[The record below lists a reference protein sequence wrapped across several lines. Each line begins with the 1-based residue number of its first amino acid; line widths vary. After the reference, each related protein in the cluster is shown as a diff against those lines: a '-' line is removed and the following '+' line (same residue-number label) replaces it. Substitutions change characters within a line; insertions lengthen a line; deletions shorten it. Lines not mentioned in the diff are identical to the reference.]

1 MTAGYILVFVILVLG
16 GVIATVSDRLGTK
29 VGKARLSLFKLRPR
43 DTAVVVT
50 VMAGSILS
58 ATTLGILFATSK
70 PLRTGVFRIDEI
82 QKRLNNARRELNQ
95 ATQEKNRVETE
106 LGQARAAQAQARGN
120 LEEINRSLQAANAE
134 QAKTQA
140 KLNSLRTQLNSVEA
154 AKSKTEKQ
162 LSEVEAAKSQTEE
175 QLLSVEAA
183 KSRMESQL
191 KMVETARAST
201 KSQLDRTESQ
211 LNTVSAQKTSLRS
224 EIAQLQGERQQLIE
238 QREQVKT
245 QIAQRDAEISKRDRE
260 IAKRDVE
267 IAKRDAEITQ
277 REGEIAK
284 REGEIAK
291 RDKEIVSRNELIAQR
306 DQEIAQRVQNLA
318 DRDRAIVDRDK
329 VIAEREA
336 LLQTLAEQQTKLE
349 QQQALLQQ
357 QVQVLERDFQA
368 IREGTVAIR
377 RGQILAA
384 GVVRIVDPA
393 LASRAIDR
401 LLQEAN
407 KTTVELMQPGN
418 TKVKEQVVQITN
430 AEIEQ
435 LINQIKDGQDYVVRI
450 VAGANYLREEKRIK
464 VFAEAEINR
473 VVFRAGDVIVGIS
486 VDPVTSTDEQVRQ
499 QLQQLIEACQFRARL
514 IGVVGGR
521 VQVADNRIETLA
533 GFVDRLQQYDKPL
546 EVQAIATDVTYIAG
560 PLKIDLVAL
569 ENGVV
574 VFRTGQQPPGGPDV
588 KVK

>member
-82 QKRLNNARRELNQ
+82 QKRLNNARREINQ

-106 LGQARAAQAQARGN
+106 LGQARAAQGQARAN
-120 LEEINRSLQAANAE
+120 LEQINRSLQAANAE
-134 QAKTQA
+134 QARTQT
-140 KLNSLRTQLNSVEA
+140 KLNSLRSQLNSVQA
-154 AKSKTEKQ
+154 AKSKTEQQ
-162 LSEVEAAKSQTEE
+162 LSQVEAAKSQTEE
-175 QLLSVEAA
+175 QLGSVEAA
-183 KSRMESQL
+183 KSRTEAQL
-191 KMVETARAST
+191 KLVETARST
-201 KSQLDRTESQ
+201 TRVQLDRTESQ
-211 LNTVSAQKTSLRS
+211 LNTVSAQKTSLGS
-224 EIAQLQGERQQLIE
+224 EIAQLQAERQQLIE

-245 QIAQRDAEISKRDRE
+245 QIAQRDREIARREAE
-260 IAKRDVE
+260 IAKRDRAIVDRNE
-267 IAKRDAEITQ
+267 LITQ
-277 REGEIAK
+277 
-284 REGEIAK
+284 
-291 RDKEIVSRNELIAQR
+291 RDKEIAQR
-306 DQEIAQRVQNLA
+306 AQNLA

-336 LLQTLAEQQTKLE
+336 LLETLADQQTQLE
-349 QQQALLQQ
+349 QQQTLLQQ

-384 GVVRIVDPA
+384 GVVRITDPGT
-393 LASRAIDR
+393 ASRAIDR

-407 KTTVELMQPGN
+407 KTTIGLMQPEN
-418 TKVKEQVVQITN
+418 SKIREQVVQITK
-430 AEIEQ
+430 AEIDQ
-435 LINQIKDGQDYVVRI
+435 LISQIKDGQDYVVRI
-450 VAGANYLREEKRIK
+450 VAGANYLREEKLIK

-473 VVFRAGDVIVGIS
+473 VVFRAGDVISAVS
-486 VDPVTSTDEQVRQ
+486 VDPVTSTDERVRE

-546 EVQAIATDVTYIAG
+546 EVRAIATDVTYIAG
-560 PLKIDLVAL
+560 PLKIDLVAVQ
-569 ENGVV
+569 NGIV
-574 VFRTGQQPPGGPDV
+574 VFRTGQQKQGPGDL

>member
-58 ATTLGILFATSK
+58 AITLGILFATSK

-82 QKRLNNARRELNQ
+82 QKRLKNARRELNQ
-95 ATQEKNRVETE
+95 ATQEKNVVETE
-106 LGQARAAQAQARGN
+106 LGQARAAQAQARAN
-120 LEEINRSLQAANAE
+120 LEQINRSLQAANAE
-134 QAKTQA
+134 QARTQT
-140 KLNSLRTQLNSVEA
+140 KLNSLRVQLNSVQA
-154 AKSKTEKQ
+154 AKSKTEQQ
-162 LSEVEAAKSQTEE
+162 LSQVEAAKSQTAE
-175 QLLSVEAA
+175 QLSSVEAA
-183 KSRMESQL
+183 KSRTESQL
-191 KMVETARAST
+191 KLVETARST
-201 KSQLDRTESQ
+201 TRTQLDRTESQ
-211 LNTVSAQKTSLRS
+211 LKTVSAQKTSLGS

-245 QIAQRDAEISKRDRE
+245 QIAQRDR
-260 IAKRDVE
+260 
-267 IAKRDAEITQ
+267 
-277 REGEIAK
+277 EIAK

-291 RDKEIVSRNELIAQR
+291 RNELIAER

-318 DRDRAIVDRDK
+318 DRDRTIVDRDK

-336 LLQTLAEQQTKLE
+336 LLETLAQQQAQLE
-349 QQQALLQQ
+349 QQQTLLQQ

-384 GVVRIVDPA
+384 GIVRIIDPGT
-393 LASRAIDR
+393 ASRAIDR

-407 KTTVELMQPGN
+407 KTTVGLMQPEN
-418 TKVKEQVVQITN
+418 KKVREQIIQITK
-430 AEIEQ
+430 AEIDQ
-435 LINQIKDGQDYVVRI
+435 LISQIKDGQDYVVRI
-450 VAGANYLREEKRIK
+450 VAGANYLREEKLIK

-473 VVFRAGDVIVGIS
+473 VVFRAGDVISAVS
-486 VDPVTSTDEQVRQ
+486 VDPVTSTDERVRE

-514 IGVVGGR
+514 IGVVSGR

-546 EVQAIATDVTYIAG
+546 DVQAIATDVTYIAG
-560 PLKIDLVAL
+560 PLKIDLVAVQ
-569 ENGVV
+569 NGVV
-574 VFRTGQQPPGGPDV
+574 VFRTGQQNQGRPNR
-588 KVK
+588 

>member
-1 MTAGYILVFVILVLG
+1 MTAGYILVLVILVLG
-16 GVIATVSDRLGTK
+16 GAIATISDRLGTK

-58 ATTLGILFATSK
+58 ALTLGILFATSK

-95 ATQEKNRVETE
+95 TTQEKNRVESE
-106 LGQARAAQAQARGN
+106 LAQARAAQSQAKAN
-120 LEEINRSLQAANAE
+120 LEQINSSLQAANAE
-134 QAKTQA
+134 QAQTEK
-140 KLNSLRTQLNSVEA
+140 KLNSLRVQLNGVEAAKLKTEQQLSQVEAAKSETESQLASVEA
-154 AKSKTEKQ
+154 AK
-162 LSEVEAAKSQTEE
+162 LRTEE
-175 QLLSVEAA
+175 QLKL
-183 KSRMESQL
+183 
-191 KMVETARAST
+191 VETARST
-201 KSQLDRTESQ
+201 TKAQLDRTESQ
-211 LNTVSAQKTSLRS
+211 LNTVSSQKTDLSS

-245 QIAQRDAEISKRDRE
+245 QIAQRDRE
-260 IAKRDVE
+260 IAKRE
-267 IAKRDAEITQ
+267 E
-277 REGEIAK
+277 
-284 REGEIAK
+284 EIAK
-291 RDKEIVSRNELIAQR
+291 RDKEIVDRNELIAQR
-306 DQEIAQRVQNLA
+306 DKEIAQRAQNLA
-318 DRDRAIVDRDK
+318 ERDRAIVDRDK

-336 LLQTLAEQQTKLE
+336 LLETLADQQTQLE

-357 QVQVLERDFQA
+357 QMQVLERDFQA

-384 GVVRIVDPA
+384 GVVRIAEPA
-393 LASRAIDR
+393 SASQAIDR

-407 KTTVELMQPGN
+407 KTTVALMQPEN
-418 TKVKEQVVQITN
+418 TKVREQVIQITK
-430 AEIEQ
+430 AEIDQ

-473 VVFRAGDVIVGIS
+473 VVFRSGDVIAGIS
-486 VDPVTSTDEQVRQ
+486 VDPVALTDEQVRQ

-533 GFVDRLQQYDKPL
+533 GFADRLQKYDKPL
-546 EVQAIATDVTYIAG
+546 DVQAIAADVTYIAG

-569 ENGVV
+569 SNGVV
-574 VFRTGQQPPGGPDV
+574 VFRTGQQDPGRGDL
-588 KVK
+588 KLR

>member
-58 ATTLGILFATSK
+58 AITLGILFATSK

-82 QKRLNNARRELNQ
+82 QKRLNNARREINQ

-106 LGQARAAQAQARGN
+106 LGQARAAQAQARAN
-120 LEEINRSLQAANAE
+120 LEQINRSLQAANAE
-134 QAKTQA
+134 QARTQT
-140 KLNSLRTQLNSVEA
+140 KLNSLRVQLNSVQA
-154 AKSKTEKQ
+154 AKSKTEQQ
-162 LSEVEAAKSQTEE
+162 LSQVEAAKSQTAE
-175 QLLSVEAA
+175 QLSSVEAA
-183 KSRMESQL
+183 KSRTESQL
-191 KMVETARAST
+191 KLVETARST
-201 KSQLDRTESQ
+201 TRTQLDRTESQ
-211 LNTVSAQKTSLRS
+211 LKTVSAQKTSLGS

-245 QIAQRDAEISKRDRE
+245 QIAQRDR
-260 IAKRDVE
+260 
-267 IAKRDAEITQ
+267 
-277 REGEIAK
+277 EIAK

-291 RDKEIVSRNELIAQR
+291 RNELIAER

-318 DRDRAIVDRDK
+318 DRDRTIVDRDK

-336 LLQTLAEQQTKLE
+336 LLETLAQQQAQLE
-349 QQQALLQQ
+349 QQQTLLQQ

-384 GVVRIVDPA
+384 GVVRIIDPGT
-393 LASRAIDR
+393 ASRAIDR

-407 KTTVELMQPGN
+407 KTTVGLMQPEN
-418 TKVKEQVVQITN
+418 KKVREQIIQITK
-430 AEIEQ
+430 AEIDQ
-435 LINQIKDGQDYVVRI
+435 LISQIKDGQDYVVRI
-450 VAGANYLREEKRIK
+450 VAGANYLREEKLIK

-473 VVFRAGDVIVGIS
+473 VVFRAGDVISAVS
-486 VDPVTSTDEQVRQ
+486 VDPVTSTDERVRE

-546 EVQAIATDVTYIAG
+546 DVQAIATDVTYIAG
-560 PLKIDLVAL
+560 PLKIDLVAVQ
-569 ENGVV
+569 NGVV
-574 VFRTGQQPPGGPDV
+574 VFRTGQQNQGRPNR
-588 KVK
+588 

>member
-16 GVIATVSDRLGTK
+16 GTIATVSDRLGTK

-43 DTAVVVT
+43 DTAVLVT

-58 ATTLGILFATSK
+58 AVTLGILFATSK

-82 QKRLNNARRELNQ
+82 QKRLNNARREINQ

-106 LGQARAAQAQARGN
+106 LAGARAAQAQVKAN
-120 LEEINRSLQAANAE
+120 LEQINQSLQAANAE
-134 QAKTQA
+134 QARTQK
-140 KLNSLRTQLNSVEA
+140 KLNSLRAQLNTVEA
-154 AKSKTEKQ
+154 AKSKTQQQ
-162 LSEVEAAKSQTEE
+162 LSQVEAAKSQTEE
-175 QLLSVEAA
+175 QLATVEAA
-183 KSRMESQL
+183 KSRTEEQL
-191 KMVETARAST
+191 KLVETARST
-201 KSQLDRTESQ
+201 TRAQLDRTENQ
-211 LNTVSAQKTSLRS
+211 LKTVSDQKTSLSS
-224 EIAQLQGERQQLIE
+224 EIAQLQAERQQLIE

-245 QIAQRDAEISKRDRE
+245 QIAQRDRE
-260 IAKRDVE
+260 IAQRNAAIAQREAE
-267 IAKRDAEITQ
+267 INKRDAAIVD
-277 REGEIAK
+277 RNKLIA
-284 REGEIAK
+284 E
-291 RDKEIVSRNELIAQR
+291 RDKEIAQRAENLAQR
-306 DQEIAQRVQNLA
+306 DRT
-318 DRDRAIVDRDK
+318 IVDRDK

-336 LLQTLAEQQTKLE
+336 LLETLAQQQAQLE
-349 QQQALLQQ
+349 QQQTLLQQ

-384 GVVRIVDPA
+384 GVVRIQEA
-393 LASRAIDR
+393 GTESRAIDR

-407 KTTVELMQPGN
+407 KTTVELMQPEN
-418 TKVKEQVVQITN
+418 TKVRDQVIQITK
-430 AEIEQ
+430 AEIDQ
-435 LINQIKDGQDYVVRI
+435 LISQIKDGQNYVVRI

-473 VVFRAGDVIVGIS
+473 VVFRAGDVIAGVA
-486 VDPVTSTDEQVRQ
+486 VDPVALADEQVRQ

-546 EVQAIATDVTYIAG
+546 EVRAIAADVTYIAG
-560 PLKIDLVAL
+560 PLKIDLVAVS
-569 ENGVV
+569 NGVV
-574 VFRTGQQPPGGPDV
+574 VFRTGQQEPARGNL
-588 KVK
+588 KLQ

>member
-1 MTAGYILVFVILVLG
+1 MTAGYILVFVILILG

-58 ATTLGILFATSK
+58 AITLGILFATSK
-70 PLRTGVFRIDEI
+70 PLRTGVFSIDDI
-82 QKRLNNARRELNQ
+82 QKRLNNARREINQ
-95 ATQEKNRVETE
+95 ATQEKNRVESE
-106 LGQARAAQAQARGN
+106 LGQARHAQAQAKAN

-134 QAKTQA
+134 QAQTQA

-162 LSEVEAAKSQTEE
+162 LSEVEAAKSQTES

-183 KSRMESQL
+183 KSQTESQL
-191 KMVETARAST
+191 KAVQTARETT
-201 KSQLDRTESQ
+201 KTQLDRTESQ
-211 LNTVSAQKTSLRS
+211 LNTVSAQKTNLGS

-238 QREQVKT
+238 QRERVKT
-245 QIAQRDAEISKRDRE
+245 QIAQRD
-260 IAKRDVE
+260 
-267 IAKRDAEITQ
+267 
-277 REGEIAK
+277 
-284 REGEIAK
+284 
-291 RDKEIVSRNELIAQR
+291 KEIVKRNQEIISRNELIAQR
-306 DQEIAQRVQNLA
+306 DKEIAQRVQNLA
-318 DRDRAIVDRDK
+318 DRDRTIVDRDK
-329 VIAEREA
+329 VIGEREA
-336 LLQTLAEQQTKLE
+336 LLETLADQQTQLE
-349 QQQALLQQ
+349 KQQALLQQ
-357 QVQVLERDFQA
+357 QMQVLERDFQA
-368 IREGTVAIR
+368 IREGNVAIR

-384 GVVRIVDPA
+384 GVVSIADPA

-407 KTTVELMQPGN
+407 KTTIKLMQPQDN
-418 TKVKEQVVQITN
+418 SAKEQIVQITN
-430 AEIEQ
+430 TEIEQ

-473 VVFRAGDVIVGIS
+473 VVFRAGDVISGIS
-486 VDPVTSTDEQVRQ
+486 VDPITSTDDKVRQ
-499 QLQQLIEACQFRARL
+499 QLEQLIEACQFRARL

-533 GFVDRLQQYDKPL
+533 GFVDRLQQYNKPL
-546 EVQAIATDVTYIAG
+546 EVQAIAADVTYIAG

-569 ENGVV
+569 QNGVV
-574 VFRTGQQPPGGPDV
+574 VFRTGQPN
-588 KVK
+588 

>member
-1 MTAGYILVFVILVLG
+1 MTAGYILVFVILILG

-58 ATTLGILFATSK
+58 AMTLGILFATSK

-82 QKRLNNARRELNQ
+82 QKRLSNARKELSQ

-106 LGQARAAQAQARGN
+106 LGQARHAQAQAKAN

-134 QAKTQA
+134 QAQTQT

-162 LSEVEAAKSQTEE
+162 LSDVEAAKSETESQLMSVEAAKSQTE
-175 QLLSVEAA
+175 
-183 KSRMESQL
+183 SQL
-191 KMVETARAST
+191 KMVQTARATT

-211 LNTVSAQKTSLRS
+211 LNTVSAQKTNLGS

-238 QREQVKT
+238 QRERVKT
-245 QIAQRDAEISKRDRE
+245 QIAQRDK
-260 IAKRDVE
+260 
-267 IAKRDAEITQ
+267 EIT
-277 REGEIAK
+277 K

-291 RDKEIVSRNELIAQR
+291 RDKEIASRNELIAQR
-306 DQEIAQRVQNLA
+306 DKEIAQRVQNLA

-329 VIAEREA
+329 VIAERET
-336 LLQTLAEQQTKLE
+336 LLETLAEQQTQLE
-349 QQQALLQQ
+349 KQQALLQQ
-357 QVQVLERDFQA
+357 QMQVLERDFQA

-384 GVVRIVDPA
+384 GVVSIADPA

-407 KTTVELMQPGN
+407 KTTIKLMQPQN
-418 TKVKEQVVQITN
+418 NSAKEQIVQITN
-430 AEIEQ
+430 TEIEQ

-473 VVFRAGDVIVGIS
+473 VVFRAGDVIAGIS
-486 VDPVTSTDEQVRQ
+486 VDPVALTDEQVRQ

-521 VQVADNRIETLA
+521 VQVADNRIETLG
-533 GFVDRLQQYDKPL
+533 GFLDRLQQYDKPL
-546 EVQAIATDVTYIAG
+546 DVQAIAADVTYIAG
-560 PLKIDLVAL
+560 PLKIDLVAVQ
-569 ENGVV
+569 NGVV
-574 VFRTGQQPPGGPDV
+574 VFRTGKQN
-588 KVK
+588 

>member
-1 MTAGYILVFVILVLG
+1 MTAGYILVFVILLLG

-43 DTAVVVT
+43 DTAVLVT

-58 ATTLGILFATSK
+58 AITLGILFATSK

-82 QKRLNNARRELNQ
+82 QKRLNNARREINQ

-106 LGQARAAQAQARGN
+106 LGQARAAQAQARAN
-120 LEEINRSLQAANAE
+120 LEQINQSLQAANAE
-134 QAKTQA
+134 QARTQT
-140 KLNSLRTQLNSVEA
+140 KLNSLRSQLNSVQA
-154 AKSKTEKQ
+154 AKSKTEQQ
-162 LSEVEAAKSQTEE
+162 LSQVEAAKSQTEE

-183 KSRMESQL
+183 KSRTEAQL
-191 KMVETARAST
+191 KLVETARST
-201 KSQLDRTESQ
+201 TRTQLDRTESQ
-211 LNTVSAQKTSLRS
+211 LNTVSAQKTSLGS
-224 EIAQLQGERQQLIE
+224 EIAQLQGERQQLIQ

-245 QIAQRDAEISKRDRE
+245 QIAQRDREIAQREAE
-260 IAKRDVE
+260 IAKRDR
-267 IAKRDAEITQ
+267 A
-277 REGEIAK
+277 
-284 REGEIAK
+284 
-291 RDKEIVSRNELIAQR
+291 IVDRNELIAQR
-306 DQEIAQRVQNLA
+306 DKEIAQRGQNLA
-318 DRDRAIVDRDK
+318 ERDRAIVDRDK

-336 LLQTLAEQQTKLE
+336 LLATLAQQQAQLE
-349 QQQALLQQ
+349 QQQTLLQQ

-384 GVVRIVDPA
+384 GVVRITDPGR
-393 LASRAIDR
+393 ASRAIDR

-407 KTTVELMQPGN
+407 KTTVGLMQPEN
-418 TKVKEQVVQITN
+418 SKIREQVIQITK
-430 AEIEQ
+430 AEIDQ

-473 VVFRAGDVIVGIS
+473 VVFRAGDVISAVA
-486 VDPVTSTDEQVRQ
+486 VDPVTSTDERVRE

-546 EVQAIATDVTYIAG
+546 EVRAIAADVTYIAG
-560 PLKIDLVAL
+560 PLKIDLVAVQ
-569 ENGVV
+569 NGVV
-574 VFRTGQQPPGGPDV
+574 VFRTGQPNQGRPNR
-588 KVK
+588 

>member
-82 QKRLNNARRELNQ
+82 QKRLNNARREINQ

-106 LGQARAAQAQARGN
+106 LGQARAAQAQARAN
-120 LEEINRSLQAANAE
+120 LEQINQSLQAANAE
-134 QAKTQA
+134 QARTQT
-140 KLNSLRTQLNSVEA
+140 KLNSLRSQLNSVQA
-154 AKSKTEKQ
+154 AKSQTEQQ
-162 LSEVEAAKSQTEE
+162 LSQVEAAKSQTEE
-175 QLLSVEAA
+175 QLASVEAA
-183 KSRMESQL
+183 KSRTEAQL
-191 KMVETARAST
+191 KLVETARST
-201 KSQLDRTESQ
+201 TRVQLDRTESQ
-211 LNTVSAQKTSLRS
+211 LNTVSAQKTTLGS
-224 EIAQLQGERQQLIE
+224 EIAQLQAERQQLIE

-245 QIAQRDAEISKRDRE
+245 QIAQRDRE
-260 IAKRDVE
+260 IAKRDAAIVDRNE
-267 IAKRDAEITQ
+267 LITQ
-277 REGEIAK
+277 
-284 REGEIAK
+284 
-291 RDKEIVSRNELIAQR
+291 RDKEIAQR
-306 DQEIAQRVQNLA
+306 AQNLA
-318 DRDRAIVDRDK
+318 ERDRAIVDRDK
-329 VIAEREA
+329 VIAERET
-336 LLQTLAEQQTKLE
+336 LLETLAQQQAQLE
-349 QQQALLQQ
+349 QQQTLLQQ
-357 QVQVLERDFQA
+357 QMQVLERDFQA

-384 GVVRIVDPA
+384 GVVRITDTGT
-393 LASRAIDR
+393 ASRAIDR

-407 KTTVELMQPGN
+407 KTTVGLMQPEN
-418 TKVKEQVVQITN
+418 SKIREQVVQITK
-430 AEIEQ
+430 AEIDQ

-473 VVFRAGDVIVGIS
+473 VVFRAGDVISAVS
-486 VDPVTSTDEQVRQ
+486 VDPVTSTDERVRE

-546 EVQAIATDVTYIAG
+546 EVRAIAADVTYIAG
-560 PLKIDLVAL
+560 PLKIDLVAIQ
-569 ENGVV
+569 NGIV
-574 VFRTGQQPPGGPDV
+574 VFRTGKQPPGGGDV

>member
-58 ATTLGILFATSK
+58 AITLGILFATSK

-82 QKRLNNARRELNQ
+82 QKRLNNARREINQ

-106 LGQARAAQAQARGN
+106 LGQARAAQAQARAN
-120 LEEINRSLQAANAE
+120 LEQINRSLQAANAE
-134 QAKTQA
+134 QARTQT
-140 KLNSLRTQLNSVEA
+140 KLNSLRSQLNSVQA
-154 AKSKTEKQ
+154 AKSQTEQQ
-162 LSEVEAAKSQTEE
+162 LSQVEAAKSQTEA
-175 QLLSVEAA
+175 QLASVEAA
-183 KSRMESQL
+183 KSRTEAQL
-191 KMVETARAST
+191 KLVETARST
-201 KSQLDRTESQ
+201 TRTQLDRTESQ
-211 LNTVSAQKTSLRS
+211 LNTVSAQKTSLGA

-245 QIAQRDAEISKRDRE
+245 QIAQRDR
-260 IAKRDVE
+260 
-267 IAKRDAEITQ
+267 
-277 REGEIAK
+277 EIAK

-291 RDKEIVSRNELIAQR
+291 RDAAIVDRNALITQR
-306 DQEIAQRVQNLA
+306 DKEIAQRAQNLSE
-318 DRDRAIVDRDK
+318 RDRAIVERDK

-336 LLQTLAEQQTKLE
+336 LLETLAQQQAQLE
-349 QQQALLQQ
+349 QQQTLLQQ

-384 GVVRIVDPA
+384 GVVRIIDPGT
-393 LASRAIDR
+393 ASRSIDR

-407 KTTVELMQPGN
+407 KTTVGLMQPDN
-418 TKVKEQVVQITN
+418 KKARDQIIQITT
-430 AEIEQ
+430 AEIDQ
-435 LINQIKDGQDYVVRI
+435 LISQIKDGQDYVVRI

-473 VVFRAGDVIVGIS
+473 VVFRAGDVISAVS
-486 VDPVTSTDEQVRQ
+486 VDPVTSTDERVRE

-546 EVQAIATDVTYIAG
+546 DVQAIATDVTYIAG
-560 PLKIDLVAL
+560 PLKIDLVAVQ
-569 ENGVV
+569 NGVV
-574 VFRTGQQPPGGPDV
+574 VFRTGQQNQGRPNR
-588 KVK
+588 

>member
-58 ATTLGILFATSK
+58 AITLGILFATSK

-82 QKRLNNARRELNQ
+82 QKRLNNARREINQ

-106 LGQARAAQAQARGN
+106 LGQARAAQAQARAN
-120 LEEINRSLQAANAE
+120 LEQINRSLQAANAE
-134 QAKTQA
+134 QARTQT
-140 KLNSLRTQLNSVEA
+140 KLNSLRVQLNSVQA
-154 AKSKTEKQ
+154 AKSKTEQQ
-162 LSEVEAAKSQTEE
+162 LSQVEAAKSQTAE
-175 QLLSVEAA
+175 QLSSVEAA
-183 KSRMESQL
+183 KSRTESQL
-191 KMVETARAST
+191 KLVETARST
-201 KSQLDRTESQ
+201 TRTQLDRTESQ
-211 LNTVSAQKTSLRS
+211 LKTVSAQKTSLGS
-224 EIAQLQGERQQLIE
+224 EIAQLQEERQQLIE

-245 QIAQRDAEISKRDRE
+245 QIAQRDR
-260 IAKRDVE
+260 
-267 IAKRDAEITQ
+267 
-277 REGEIAK
+277 EIAK

-291 RDKEIVSRNELIAQR
+291 RNELIAER
-306 DQEIAQRVQNLA
+306 DKEIAQRVQNLA
-318 DRDRAIVDRDK
+318 DRDRTIVDRDK

-336 LLQTLAEQQTKLE
+336 LLETLAQQQAQLE
-349 QQQALLQQ
+349 QQQTLLQQ

-384 GVVRIVDPA
+384 GVVRIIDPGT
-393 LASRAIDR
+393 ASRAIDR

-407 KTTVELMQPGN
+407 KTTVGLMQPEN
-418 TKVKEQVVQITN
+418 KKVREQIIQITK
-430 AEIEQ
+430 AEIDQ
-435 LINQIKDGQDYVVRI
+435 LISQIKDGQDYVVRI
-450 VAGANYLREEKRIK
+450 VAGANYLREEKLIK

-473 VVFRAGDVIVGIS
+473 VVFRAGDVISAVS
-486 VDPVTSTDEQVRQ
+486 VDPVTSTDERVRE

-514 IGVVGGR
+514 IGVVSGR

-546 EVQAIATDVTYIAG
+546 DVQAIATDVTYIAG
-560 PLKIDLVAL
+560 PLKIDLVAVQ
-569 ENGVV
+569 NGVV
-574 VFRTGQQPPGGPDV
+574 VFRTGQQNQGRPNR
-588 KVK
+588 

>member
-58 ATTLGILFATSK
+58 AITLGILFATSK

-82 QKRLNNARRELNQ
+82 QKRLKNARRELNQ
-95 ATQEKNRVETE
+95 ATQEKNVVETE
-106 LGQARAAQAQARGN
+106 LGQARAAQVQARAN
-120 LEEINRSLQAANAE
+120 LEQINRSLQAANAE
-134 QAKTQA
+134 QARTQT
-140 KLNSLRTQLNSVEA
+140 KLNSLRVQLNSVQA
-154 AKSKTEKQ
+154 AKSKTEQQ
-162 LSEVEAAKSQTEE
+162 LSQVEAAKSQTAE
-175 QLLSVEAA
+175 QLSSVEAA
-183 KSRMESQL
+183 KSRTESQL
-191 KMVETARAST
+191 KLVETARST
-201 KSQLDRTESQ
+201 TRTQLDRTESQ
-211 LNTVSAQKTSLRS
+211 LKTVSAQKTSLGS

-245 QIAQRDAEISKRDRE
+245 QIAQRDRE
-260 IAKRDVE
+260 IAKR
-267 IAKRDAEITQ
+267 
-277 REGEIAK
+277 
-284 REGEIAK
+284 
-291 RDKEIVSRNELIAQR
+291 NELIAER

-318 DRDRAIVDRDK
+318 DRDRTIVDRDK

-336 LLQTLAEQQTKLE
+336 LLETLAQQQAQLE
-349 QQQALLQQ
+349 QQQTLLQQ

-384 GVVRIVDPA
+384 GVVRIIDPGT
-393 LASRAIDR
+393 ASRAIDR

-407 KTTVELMQPGN
+407 KTTVGLMQPEN
-418 TKVKEQVVQITN
+418 SKVREQIIQITK
-430 AEIEQ
+430 AEIDQ
-435 LINQIKDGQDYVVRI
+435 LISQIKDGQDYVVRI
-450 VAGANYLREEKRIK
+450 VAGANYLREEKLIK

-473 VVFRAGDVIVGIS
+473 VVFRAGDVISAVS
-486 VDPVTSTDEQVRQ
+486 VDPVTSTDERVRE

-514 IGVVGGR
+514 IGVVSGR

-546 EVQAIATDVTYIAG
+546 DVQAIATDVTYSAG
-560 PLKIDLVAL
+560 PLKIDLVAVQ
-569 ENGVV
+569 NGVV
-574 VFRTGQQPPGGPDV
+574 VFRTGQQNQGRPNR
-588 KVK
+588 

>member
-58 ATTLGILFATSK
+58 AITLGILFATSK

-82 QKRLNNARRELNQ
+82 QKRLKNARRELNQ
-95 ATQEKNRVETE
+95 ATQEKNVVETE
-106 LGQARAAQAQARGN
+106 LGQARAAQAQARAN
-120 LEEINRSLQAANAE
+120 LEQINRSLQAANAE
-134 QAKTQA
+134 QARTQT
-140 KLNSLRTQLNSVEA
+140 KLNSLRVQLNSVQA
-154 AKSKTEKQ
+154 AKSKTEQQ
-162 LSEVEAAKSQTEE
+162 LSQVEAAKSQTAE
-175 QLLSVEAA
+175 QLSSVEAA
-183 KSRMESQL
+183 KSRTESQL
-191 KMVETARAST
+191 KLVETARST
-201 KSQLDRTESQ
+201 TRTQLDRTESQ
-211 LNTVSAQKTSLRS
+211 LKTVSAQKTSLGS

-245 QIAQRDAEISKRDRE
+245 QIAQRDR
-260 IAKRDVE
+260 
-267 IAKRDAEITQ
+267 
-277 REGEIAK
+277 EIAK

-291 RDKEIVSRNELIAQR
+291 RNELIAER

-318 DRDRAIVDRDK
+318 DRDRTIVDRDK

-336 LLQTLAEQQTKLE
+336 LLETLAQQQAQLE
-349 QQQALLQQ
+349 QQQTLLQQ

-384 GVVRIVDPA
+384 GVVRIIDPGT
-393 LASRAIDR
+393 ASRAIDR

-407 KTTVELMQPGN
+407 KTTVGLMQPEN
-418 TKVKEQVVQITN
+418 SKVREQVIQITK
-430 AEIEQ
+430 AEIDQ
-435 LINQIKDGQDYVVRI
+435 LISQIKDGQDYVVRI
-450 VAGANYLREEKRIK
+450 VAGANYLREEKLIK

-473 VVFRAGDVIVGIS
+473 VVFRAGDVISAVS
-486 VDPVTSTDEQVRQ
+486 VDPVTSTDERVRE

-514 IGVVGGR
+514 IGVVSGR

-546 EVQAIATDVTYIAG
+546 DVQAIATDVTYIAG
-560 PLKIDLVAL
+560 PLKIDLVAVQ
-569 ENGVV
+569 NGVV
-574 VFRTGQQPPGGPDV
+574 VFRTGQQNQGRPNR
-588 KVK
+588 

>member
-58 ATTLGILFATSK
+58 AITLGILFATSK
-70 PLRTGVFRIDEI
+70 PLRTGVFQIDEI

-95 ATQEKNRVETE
+95 ATQEKNVVETE
-106 LGQARAAQAQARGN
+106 LGQARAAQAQARAN
-120 LEEINRSLQAANAE
+120 LEQINRSLQAANAE
-134 QAKTQA
+134 QARTQT
-140 KLNSLRTQLNSVEA
+140 KLNSLRVQLNSVQA
-154 AKSKTEKQ
+154 AKSKTEQQ
-162 LSEVEAAKSQTEE
+162 LSQVEAAKSQTAE
-175 QLLSVEAA
+175 QLSSVEAA
-183 KSRMESQL
+183 KSRTESQL
-191 KMVETARAST
+191 KLVETARST
-201 KSQLDRTESQ
+201 TRTQLDRTESQ
-211 LNTVSAQKTSLRS
+211 LKTVSAQKTSLGS

-245 QIAQRDAEISKRDRE
+245 QIAQRDR
-260 IAKRDVE
+260 
-267 IAKRDAEITQ
+267 
-277 REGEIAK
+277 EIAK

-291 RDKEIVSRNELIAQR
+291 RNELIAER

-318 DRDRAIVDRDK
+318 DRDRTIVDRDK

-336 LLQTLAEQQTKLE
+336 LLETLAQQQAQLE
-349 QQQALLQQ
+349 QQQTLLQQ
-357 QVQVLERDFQA
+357 QVQVLERDFQT

-384 GVVRIVDPA
+384 GVVRIIDPGT
-393 LASRAIDR
+393 ASRAIDR

-407 KTTVELMQPGN
+407 KTTVGLMQPEN
-418 TKVKEQVVQITN
+418 KKVREQIIQITK
-430 AEIEQ
+430 AEIDQ
-435 LINQIKDGQDYVVRI
+435 LISQIKDGQDYVVRI
-450 VAGANYLREEKRIK
+450 VAGANYLREEKLIK

-473 VVFRAGDVIVGIS
+473 VVFRAGDVISAVS
-486 VDPVTSTDEQVRQ
+486 VDPVTSTDERVRE

-514 IGVVGGR
+514 IGVVSGR

-546 EVQAIATDVTYIAG
+546 DVQAIATDVTYIAG
-560 PLKIDLVAL
+560 PLKIDLVAVQ
-569 ENGVV
+569 NGVV
-574 VFRTGQQPPGGPDV
+574 VFRTGQQNQGRPNR
-588 KVK
+588 

>member
-50 VMAGSILS
+50 VMPGSILS
-58 ATTLGILFATSK
+58 AITLGILFATSK

-82 QKRLNNARRELNQ
+82 QKRLNNARREINQ

-106 LGQARAAQAQARGN
+106 LGQARAAQAQARAN
-120 LEEINRSLQAANAE
+120 LEQINQSLQAANAE
-134 QAKTQA
+134 QARTQT
-140 KLNSLRTQLNSVEA
+140 KLNSLRSQLNSVQA
-154 AKSKTEKQ
+154 AKSQTEQQ
-162 LSEVEAAKSQTEE
+162 LSQVEAAKSQTEE

-183 KSRMESQL
+183 KSRTEAQL
-191 KMVETARAST
+191 KLVETARST
-201 KSQLDRTESQ
+201 TRVQLDRTESQ
-211 LNTVSAQKTSLRS
+211 LNTVSAQKTSLGS

-245 QIAQRDAEISKRDRE
+245 QIAQRDRE
-260 IAKRDVE
+260 IAKRDAA
-267 IAKRDAEITQ
+267 IAKRDA
-277 REGEIAK
+277 A
-284 REGEIAK
+284 
-291 RDKEIVSRNELIAQR
+291 IVSRNELIAQR
-306 DQEIAQRVQNLA
+306 DKEIAQRAQNLA
-318 DRDRAIVDRDK
+318 ERDRAIVDRDK

-336 LLQTLAEQQTKLE
+336 LLETLADQQTQLE
-349 QQQALLQQ
+349 QQQTLLQQ

-384 GVVRIVDPA
+384 GVVRITDTGT
-393 LASRAIDR
+393 ASRAIDR

-407 KTTVELMQPGN
+407 KTTVGLMQPEN
-418 TKVKEQVVQITN
+418 SKIREQVIQITK
-430 AEIEQ
+430 AEIDQ
-435 LINQIKDGQDYVVRI
+435 LISQIKDGQDYVVRI

-473 VVFRAGDVIVGIS
+473 VVFRAGDVISAVA
-486 VDPVTSTDEQVRQ
+486 VDPVTSTDERVRE

-533 GFVDRLQQYDKPL
+533 GFVDRLQQYDKTL
-546 EVQAIATDVTYIAG
+546 EVRAIAADVTYIAG
-560 PLKIDLVAL
+560 PLKIDLVAVQ
-569 ENGVV
+569 NGVV
-574 VFRTGQQPPGGPDV
+574 VFRTGQPNQGRPNR
-588 KVK
+588 

>member
-16 GVIATVSDRLGTK
+16 GTIATVSDRLGTK

-43 DTAVVVT
+43 DTAVLVT

-58 ATTLGILFATSK
+58 AVTLGILFATSK

-82 QKRLNNARRELNQ
+82 QKRLNNARREINQ

-106 LGQARAAQAQARGN
+106 LAGARAAQAQVKAN
-120 LEEINRSLQAANAE
+120 LEQINQSLQAANAE
-134 QAKTQA
+134 QARTQK
-140 KLNSLRTQLNSVEA
+140 KLNSLRAQLNTVEA
-154 AKSKTEKQ
+154 AKSKTQQQ
-162 LSEVEAAKSQTEE
+162 LSQVEAAKSQTEE
-175 QLLSVEAA
+175 QLATVEAA
-183 KSRMESQL
+183 KSRTEEQL
-191 KMVETARAST
+191 KLVETARST
-201 KSQLDRTESQ
+201 TRTQLDRTENQ
-211 LNTVSAQKTSLRS
+211 LKTVSGQKTTLSS
-224 EIAQLQGERQQLIE
+224 EIAQMQAERQQLIE

-245 QIAQRDAEISKRDRE
+245 QIAQRDR
-260 IAKRDVE
+260 E
-267 IAKRDAEITQ
+267 IAKRDAEIAQ
-277 REGEIAK
+277 REAEINK
-284 REGEIAK
+284 RDAAIVDRNQLIAE
-291 RDKEIVSRNELIAQR
+291 RDKEIAQRAENLAQR
-306 DQEIAQRVQNLA
+306 DRT
-318 DRDRAIVDRDK
+318 IVDRDK

-336 LLQTLAEQQTKLE
+336 LLETLAQQQAQLE
-349 QQQALLQQ
+349 QQQTLLQQ

-384 GVVRIVDPA
+384 GVVRIQEA
-393 LASRAIDR
+393 GTESRAIDR

-407 KTTVELMQPGN
+407 KTTVELMQPEN
-418 TKVKEQVVQITN
+418 TKVRDQVIQITK
-430 AEIEQ
+430 AEIDQ
-435 LINQIKDGQDYVVRI
+435 LISQIKDGQNYVVRI

-473 VVFRAGDVIVGIS
+473 VVFRAGDVIAGVA
-486 VDPVTSTDEQVRQ
+486 VDPVALADEQVRQ

-546 EVQAIATDVTYIAG
+546 EVRAIAADVTYIAG

-569 ENGVV
+569 SNGVV
-574 VFRTGQQPPGGPDV
+574 VFRTGQQEPARRDL
-588 KVK
+588 KLQ